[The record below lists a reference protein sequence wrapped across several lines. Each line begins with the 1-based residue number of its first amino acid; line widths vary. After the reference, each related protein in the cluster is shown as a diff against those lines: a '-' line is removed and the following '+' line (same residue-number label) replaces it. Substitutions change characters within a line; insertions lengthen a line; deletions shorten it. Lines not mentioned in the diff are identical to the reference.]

1 MIMKIGNL
9 NFSLAWLSVSDM
21 LSTLTKMAFTFKI
34 QTTHKTYKDV
44 HVLDQTPPTV
54 AAKTSETIIQEP
66 GKSTQ
71 SH

>member
-1 MIMKIGNL
+1 
-9 NFSLAWLSVSDM
+9 
-21 LSTLTKMAFTFKI
+21 MAFTFKI